1 MHADTLLQT
10 LEAISLRI
18 LGYFQLTPLFYEDAE
33 DARANLESLALQ
45 GRWPV
50 LLTSL
55 NTSGEKPYENIIGN
69 DDSTIEIGLSCLL
82 ALRAPPH

>member
-10 LEAISLRI
+10 LEAIFLRI
-18 LGYFQLTPLFYEDAE
+18 LGYFQLTPLSMDAE

-50 LLTSL
+50 LHTSL
-55 NTSGEKPYENIIGN
+55 NTSGEKPYEEFVCNGE
-69 DDSTIEIGLSCLL
+69 STIEIGLSCRL
-82 ALRAPPH
+82 ALRARPH